1 LCLKT
6 EYGNDKE
13 TTRLLDLPSK
23 EKTVNAFRCDKENTL
38 DSQTDDKPDFL
49 ESVILRYA
57 TIDVSPRVSAANVR
71 SVCTA
76 FYVSFRE
83 GWPHLCLSPLLTASH
98 TFSRRGCLWV
108 YYTTDLVRSATHTR
122 ARDKY
127 VQASVWFSSCA
138 RVCEGPSVRIGRVR
152 VLPSRTTTSG
162 VYNACGTIKK
172 YPWSENKSNLG
183 AERLADRPRSLNAR

>member
-6 EYGNDKE
+6 EYGNDKGV
-13 TTRLLDLPSK
+13 TRLLDLPSK
-23 EKTVNAFRCDKENTL
+23 EKTVMLFDVTRKILSIHKQMTNPTFSKAFLK
-38 DSQTDDKPDFL
+38 
-49 ESVILRYA
+49 YA
-57 TIDVSPRVSAANVR
+57 TIDVSPCVSAANVR

-108 YYTTDLVRSATHTR
+108 YYTTDPVRSATHTR

-138 RVCEGPSVRIGRVR
+138 CVC
-152 VLPSRTTTSG
+152 
-162 VYNACGTIKK
+162 
-172 YPWSENKSNLG
+172 
-183 AERLADRPRSLNAR
+183 